1 MYFPCWLQFLVHLL
15 EWQRGS
21 ETPHVIRFFFSFI
34 FRSFLHQASKQPSIK
49 KNHKPKVRTN
59 LTKSHIGLTMDNNQN
74 GGNPPSNPDGM
85 PNMMQQQGTGQ
96 GGFSAPSIAPG
107 GQQIPPHVMSLMT
120 NPALAAAAA
129 ASPLFPPAAML
140 SNPGAF
146 LAVPGAFGAMQA
158 TPGQAGN
165 NTNNV
170 GNTNSTAAASGMMIP
185 NMMTMMNA
193 QAGGHG
199 MTPIAPMNPAM
210 SAFQG
215 GTMGMNMH
223 SMNSAMGGSS
233 GTDQGSCKGKGRRAD
248 LTPEERARQ
257 NRDRNRE
264 HARSTRLRKK
274 AYVQKLKELVEGLH
288 AERTEEVRQ
297 RRVAIQHL
305 AETQNVRRAV
315 VRSFL
320 RFHAN
325 YETDDRKW
333 STILEEDAWLKQ
345 PVTPYRSFR
354 RAEIEQVR
362 VVCLARAVGL
372 LNLANLYIDSQI
384 LFSFNRNAELLGV
397 SKQ

>member
-1 MYFPCWLQFLVHLL
+1 
-15 EWQRGS
+15 
-21 ETPHVIRFFFSFI
+21 
-34 FRSFLHQASKQPSIK
+34 
-49 KNHKPKVRTN
+49 
-59 LTKSHIGLTMDNNQN
+59 MD
-74 GGNPPSNPDGM
+74 SNPNTNNEGPTPNEGIQGATAAAMM
-85 PNMMQQQGTGQ
+85 PPQGTGQ
-96 GGFSAPSIAPG
+96 SAGFPPTGAATAATAGVAQGGVPA
-107 GQQIPPHVMSLMT
+107 HVFSLMT
-120 NPALAAAAA
+120 NPTLAAAAA

-146 LAVPGAFGAMQA
+146 LAVPGAFGAM
-158 TPGQAGN
+158 TGIGG
-165 NTNNV
+165 TNAHTHHHS
-170 GNTNSTAAASGMMIP
+170 GGGAASGGGNTSSQTPSGMMVP
-185 NMMTMMNA
+185 NMMMMNTPNGPA
-193 QAGGHG
+193 G
-199 MTPIAPMNPAM
+199 MTPIAPMGAM
-210 SAFQG
+210 SGFQG
-215 GTMGMNMH
+215 VGGLGGVNLPSITQV
-223 SMNSAMGGSS
+223 MGGG
-233 GTDQGSCKGKGRRAD
+233 GTDTDPDGRKGKSRRPD
-248 LTPEERARQ
+248 LTPEERAKQ

-325 YETDDRKW
+325 FELDERKW

-362 VVCLARAVGL
+362 FVVFRWL
-372 LNLANLYIDSQI
+372 D
-384 LFSFNRNAELLGV
+384 GV
-397 SKQ
+397 